1 MFSFGIFLL
10 KVVFLQFLFG
20 IIARLFMGIIARQT
34 IKGSIANYLGV
45 AIGFVTTFF
54 VLTDCLSAEEIG
66 LTRIL
71 VDAAMLFSSLAMLGS
86 NSSIVRFFPYF
97 KEADGSDH
105 GFFAWAMLLPLV
117 GFVVFCNH

>member
-1 MFSFGIFLL
+1 
-10 KVVFLQFLFG
+10 
-20 IIARLFMGIIARQT
+20 MGIIARQT

-54 VLTDCLSAEEIG
+54 VLTDCLTAEEIG

-71 VDAAMLFSSLAMLGS
+71 VDAAMLFSSLAMLGTS
-86 NSSIVRFFPYF
+86 SSIVRFFPYF

-117 GFVVFCNH
+117 GFVIFAVLFFVGHDTIVRIYSERSALFTNYVFW